1 MHLHTHTLS
10 TCDAGGNPPHPPGTC
25 PPCRYPEAWYL
36 PDATNIPAGYAST
49 GAWWATFAA
58 KAAALRST
66 PWAPGSATSTYP
78 NQQRPTTL
86 WYHDHA
92 LGLTRANVYAG
103 MTGFYLIKAACPAN
117 GAATT
122 AGQPSGS
129 LAATCELQQLPEL
142 PLAIQDRMFDT
153 AGQVI
158 RLMRCTALHRTGP
171 VRQLD
176 KLAAVLIGA
185 WTDTEAAI
193 CVCSSSTL
201 STTYPGT

>member
-1 MHLHTHTLS
+1 
-10 TCDAGGNPPHPPGTC
+10 
-25 PPCRYPEAWYL
+25 
-36 PDATNIPAGYAST
+36 
-49 GAWWATFAA
+49 
-58 KAAALRST
+58 
-66 PWAPGSATSTYP
+66 
-78 NQQRPTTL
+78 
-86 WYHDHA
+86 
-92 LGLTRANVYAG
+92 